1 MCPRPALDRNIGMT
15 SAYLTRSEIPLA
27 VALSRMLEN
36 IEAELADDRLDATQ
50 EERLRW
56 RSELIHGLLTLRADP
71 AASRAQALV
80 TDRR

>member
-1 MCPRPALDRNIGMT
+1 MRPPPALDRNIGMT

-36 IEAELADDRLDATQ
+36 IAQSQPMTEWIHAGGAPSLASGIDPRAAHSACRSRSV
-50 EERLRW
+50 ERA
-56 RSELIHGLLTLRADP
+56 GP
-71 AASRAQALV
+71 V